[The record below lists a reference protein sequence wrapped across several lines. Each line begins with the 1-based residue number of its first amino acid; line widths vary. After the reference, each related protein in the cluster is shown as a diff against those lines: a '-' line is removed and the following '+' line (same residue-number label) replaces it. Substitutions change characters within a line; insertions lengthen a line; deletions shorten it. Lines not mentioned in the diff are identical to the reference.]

1 MASELIIEL
10 ASLAVA
16 AGTIIW
22 KSGRAQAAMEVTL
35 AEQVEHYKQM
45 DAERTKQSEL
55 RDTRLREIQDK
66 IWAELSAN
74 SREHSQF
81 AQAME
86 RITGKLD
93 GLSSLETERHRS
105 LDIDIDEVRG
115 DSARHGREI
124 NDLRVSLAAK
134 HGD

>member
-22 KSGRAQAAMEVTL
+22 KSGRSQAAMEVTL